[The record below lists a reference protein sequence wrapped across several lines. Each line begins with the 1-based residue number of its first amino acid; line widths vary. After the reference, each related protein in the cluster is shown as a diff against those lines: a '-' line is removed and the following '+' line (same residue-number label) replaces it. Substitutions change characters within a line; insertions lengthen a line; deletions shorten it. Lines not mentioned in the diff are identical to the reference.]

1 MIGGHLAAILAKPIA
16 AIIKKITPNPPG
28 GMIFKLRIDKVYMRQ
43 YEGWVEMWVVNSY
56 SYQ

>member
-1 MIGGHLAAILAKPIA
+1 
-16 AIIKKITPNPPG
+16 
-28 GMIFKLRIDKVYMRQ
+28 MIFKLRIDKVYMGQ